1 MFEFLLFLYFSL
13 SVVFIHILFNMW
25 ISHKRINNKS
35 LLQIVSFLLNSERQR
50 QTEFSP
56 QLLSWLVKNIIELKL
71 ILYIKQKLCCVVNK
85 HTIYLWSGKEI
96 INSII
101 GKLLMCTWQLYGG
114 KFKIVTL
121 LIIGNNLVYSSLYMV
136 IM

>member
-50 QTEFSP
+50 HTEFSP
-56 QLLSWLVKNIIELKL
+56 QLISKKYNRVEIQNKTK
-71 ILYIKQKLCCVVNK
+71 VNK
-85 HTIYLWSGKEI
+85 QTIYLWSGKEI

-101 GKLLMCTWQLYGG
+101 GKLLICTRQLYGG

-121 LIIGNNLVYSSLYMV
+121 LIIGNNLVYSSLYMA

>member
-50 QTEFSP
+50 HTEFSP
-56 QLLSWLVKNIIELKL
+56 QLISKKYNRVEIQTKTK
-71 ILYIKQKLCCVVNK
+71 VNK
-85 HTIYLWSGKEI
+85 QTIYLWSGKEI
-96 INSII
+96 TNSII
-101 GKLLMCTWQLYGG
+101 GKLLICTRQLYGG

>member
-50 QTEFSP
+50 HTEFSP
-56 QLLSWLVKNIIELKL
+56 QLISKKYNRVEIQNKTK
-71 ILYIKQKLCCVVNK
+71 VNK
-85 HTIYLWSGKEI
+85 QTIYLWSGKEI

-101 GKLLMCTWQLYGG
+101 GKLLICTRQLYGG

>member
-50 QTEFSP
+50 HTEFSP
-56 QLLSWLVKNIIELKL
+56 QLISKKYNRVE

-101 GKLLMCTWQLYGG
+101 GKLLICTWQLYGG

>member
-50 QTEFSP
+50 HTEFSP
-56 QLLSWLVKNIIELKL
+56 QLISKKYNRVEIQNKTK
-71 ILYIKQKLCCVVNK
+71 VNK
-85 HTIYLWSGKEI
+85 QTIYLWSGKEI

-101 GKLLMCTWQLYGG
+101 GKLLICTWQLYGG

-121 LIIGNNLVYSSLYMV
+121 LIIGNNLVYSSLYIV

>member
-25 ISHKRINNKS
+25 ISQKRINNKS

-50 QTEFSP
+50 HTEFSP
-56 QLLSWLVKNIIELKL
+56 QLISKKYNRVEIQTKTK
-71 ILYIKQKLCCVVNK
+71 VNK
-85 HTIYLWSGKEI
+85 QTIYLWSGKEI

-101 GKLLMCTWQLYGG
+101 GKLLICTRQLYGG

>member
-25 ISHKRINNKS
+25 ISQKRINNKS

-50 QTEFSP
+50 HTEFSP
-56 QLLSWLVKNIIELKL
+56 QLISKKYNRVEIQNKTK
-71 ILYIKQKLCCVVNK
+71 VNK
-85 HTIYLWSGKEI
+85 QTIYLWSGKEI

-101 GKLLMCTWQLYGG
+101 GKLLICTRQLYGG

>member
-50 QTEFSP
+50 HTEFSP
-56 QLLSWLVKNIIELKL
+56 QLISKKYNRVEIQNKTK
-71 ILYIKQKLCCVVNK
+71 VNK
-85 HTIYLWSGKEI
+85 QTIYLWSGKEI

-101 GKLLMCTWQLYGG
+101 GKLLICTRQLYGG
-114 KFKIVTL
+114 EFKIVTL

>member
-25 ISHKRINNKS
+25 ISQKRINNKS

-50 QTEFSP
+50 HTEFSP
-56 QLLSWLVKNIIELKL
+56 QLISKKYNRVEIQNKTK
-71 ILYIKQKLCCVVNK
+71 VNK
-85 HTIYLWSGKEI
+85 QTIYLWSGKEI

-101 GKLLMCTWQLYGG
+101 GKLLICTRQLYGE

>member
-25 ISHKRINNKS
+25 ISQKRINNKS

-50 QTEFSP
+50 HTEFSP
-56 QLLSWLVKNIIELKL
+56 QLISKKYNRVEIQNKTK
-71 ILYIKQKLCCVVNK
+71 VNK
-85 HTIYLWSGKEI
+85 QTIYLWSGKEI
-96 INSII
+96 INTII
-101 GKLLMCTWQLYGG
+101 GKLLICTRQLYGG